1 MIFFAKQSD
10 KSVFEDAIARIAEG
24 DTEALSVIYEK
35 MGRMIMAVANSV
47 LCDRIEAE
55 DVLQDTMCEI
65 VKSCTRYQKNTNAR
79 AWILAIARNLA
90 LTRAK
95 QRSKICELDEN
106 ISASDD
112 ISNAIIKIDLDSAL
126 SKLSVSD
133 REILCLRLE
142 TELSYKEISQLTGL
156 TVHAAQKRYRRALDR
171 LRNYLSPMEVK

>member
-1 MIFFAKQSD
+1 MMFFAKHTD
-10 KSVFEDAIARIAEG
+10 KSICENALMRIAEG

-35 MGRMIMAVANSV
+35 MGRMILSVANSV
-47 LCDRIEAE
+47 LCDRTEAE

-65 VKSCTRYQKNTNAR
+65 AKSCTRYQKNTNAR

-95 QRSKICELDEN
+95 QRAKICQLDEN

-112 ISNAIIKIDLDSAL
+112 ISNAIIRLDLDSAL
-126 SKLSVSD
+126 SKLSDSD

-156 TVHAAQKRYRRALDR
+156 TVAAAQKRYRRALDR
-171 LRNYLSPMEVK
+171 LRANLSSTEVK